1 LCQMPLMTLQGKS
14 SCKVCPAIKKWMDR
28 KNDDIRQEQRSE
40 DSRDVVESSEV
51 AEEVREE
58 APVETIVKSAKSCV
72 TNFEDLSKADS
83 TESDDSNAIRERARQ
98 IIKNAKCGA
107 ALDPIEDDE
116 SLVESPQ
123 AKWDG
128 DMEWVEDRLIRDRAA
143 QIIKQAR
150 KNIQAERGSE
160 WCENFHFEPVTKSYD
175 HYKMMVSD
183 QVPLGRFILISWSNV
198 SRFDCCLVFQR

>member
-1 LCQMPLMTLQGKS
+1 MCEMPLMTLQGKS
-14 SCKVCPAIKKWMDR
+14 SCKICPAIKKWVDR
-28 KNDDIRQEQRSE
+28 KNEGCRQEQRGE
-40 DSRDVVESSEV
+40 DARDVVESSEV

-58 APVETIVKSAKSCV
+58 APVEIIGKSEKSEV
-72 TNFEDLSKADS
+72 TDFKDLSKTDS
-83 TESDDSNAIRERARQ
+83 AESDDSNAIRERARQ
-98 IIKNAKCGA
+98 IIKNAKCGV

-160 WCENFHFEPVTKSYD
+160 WCENFQFEPVTKSYD
-175 HYKMMVSD
+175 HYKMMVSA
-183 QVPLGRFILISWSNV
+183 QVPLGSSSSHFIV
-198 SRFDCCLVFQR
+198 